1 MPIFIVKV
9 SAANNF
15 TFRPIKSKV
24 KVKVALFEASLC
36 QSKTSNFVFDSRL
49 QWEIF
54 FSLFLSDLS
63 QLEIFYSFL
72 FRTKSSEFEIDRK
85 KIRASARVFGT
96 REEEKKSGRRRN
108 RRSGRPGLEP
118 ERSSLG
124 IHSWL
129 LCRHF
134 YIIRHAVNAKRGQS
148 SLPYL
153 LSML

>member
-1 MPIFIVKV
+1 MFAYLYILKLL
-9 SAANNF
+9 AANNF
-15 TFRPIKSKV
+15 TFQPIKSKE
-24 KVKVALFEASLC
+24 KVALFKLLYVEARRAALSLIL
-36 QSKTSNFVFDSRL
+36 DSSDKY
-49 QWEIF
+49 F
-54 FSLFLSDLS
+54 FPLFHSDQS

-85 KIRASARVFGT
+85 KIWASARVFGI